1 MARHR
6 ASRFPILIAVDDSS
20 AGPGVVRGALHFPW
34 PRGASV
40 HGVVG
45 TAVPWMVESPEYVRV
60 ALARGLREAAATAQR
75 NLQRRWP
82 ATTVDVVGQA
92 PLPAI
97 LSTAKKLGPRV
108 IVVGWRGHGLV
119 HRMFSGG
126 SVSRGVV
133 RRAPCP
139 VLVVKGQPREVRRLV
154 MGVDRSRHARAAA
167 RFVAGLEP
175 PRGGS
180 VTLVSVVQPQRL
192 PSLGLL
198 PTAARAMVVRGAR
211 AEHDARKSAAQR
223 ELDRLAAIV
232 QRGGWKVDTVVR
244 AGTPET
250 ELLAATRDADAIVV
264 GARGAGGLE
273 GLVLGSVA
281 DGVLRHSPKS
291 VLIVR

>member
-1 MARHR
+1 MARR
-6 ASRFPILIAVDDSS
+6 PASRFPILVAVDDSS
-20 AGPGVVRGALHFPW
+20 AGPAVVRGALHFPW
-34 PRGASV
+34 PAGARM

-45 TAVPWMVESPEYVRV
+45 TGIPWMVESPEYVRV
-60 ALARGLREAAATAQR
+60 ALGRGLRETAQTAER
-75 NLQRRWP
+75 NLRRRWP
-82 ATTVDVVGQA
+82 ASTVEVVNKA

-97 LSTAKKLGPRV
+97 LSTAKKVAPRV

-133 RRAPCP
+133 RAAPCA

-154 MGVDRSRHARAAA
+154 LGVDRSRYARAAA
-167 RFVAGLEP
+167 RFVARLEP

-198 PTAARAMVVRGAR
+198 PASARAMVVRGAR
-211 AEHDARKSAAQR
+211 AEHDARVAAAQR
-223 ELDRLAAIV
+223 ELHRLATIV
-232 QRGGWKVDTVVR
+232 QRGGWKVDTMVR
-244 AGTPET
+244 SGTPVT
-250 ELLAATRDADAIVV
+250 ELLAAARDADAIVV
-264 GARGAGGLE
+264 GARGGGGLE